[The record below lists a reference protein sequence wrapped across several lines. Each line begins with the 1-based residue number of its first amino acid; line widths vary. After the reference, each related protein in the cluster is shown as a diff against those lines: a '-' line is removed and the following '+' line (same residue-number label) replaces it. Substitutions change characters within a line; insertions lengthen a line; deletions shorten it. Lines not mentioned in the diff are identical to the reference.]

1 MPITDSS
8 PRLAVISD
16 IHGNIRALEAVLADI
31 KTRGADAIVN
41 LGDCVTG
48 PLWPRE
54 TLDLLKSLSLITVRG
69 NHDRLLGDGR
79 WEDLRPVD
87 RFTYAALTDPQ
98 REFLT
103 KLPALVAVEAGILAV
118 HGTPTDDSTCLCEDI
133 YDERLIPATR
143 DMMLAR
149 LGEHV

>member
-1 MPITDSS
+1 MPITDCS

-31 KTRGADAIVN
+31 ETRGADAIVN

-79 WEDLRPVD
+79 WEDLRPGRQVY
-87 RFTYAALTDPQ
+87 TC
-98 REFLT
+98 
-103 KLPALVAVEAGILAV
+103 VA
-118 HGTPTDDSTCLCEDI
+118 D
-133 YDERLIPATR
+133 
-143 DMMLAR
+143 
-149 LGEHV
+149 